1 MKIQTKEQE
10 ECLHRWYKELSNVVR
25 DENVDLQLKMQAW
38 ELLNPPPKL
47 TKEQEVKITIPK
59 MK

>member
-1 MKIQTKEQE
+1 MREIDIE
-10 ECLHRWYKELSNVVR
+10 EWNSNWNEELKRILKDNGDVYKELEVW
-25 DENVDLQLKMQAW
+25 QLA
-38 ELLNPPPKL
+38 NPAPKL